1 MQVLRSHMWLVA
13 KVLDRETQ
21 NISVITGSYRI
32 ALWAEEDM
40 GEGGSIHSIPL
51 HVLKCTHTKG

>member
-32 ALWAEEDM
+32 AL
-40 GEGGSIHSIPL
+40 
-51 HVLKCTHTKG
+51 C